1 MLIAS
6 EGIKISFLCTSH
18 YLSLSNHSYILL
30 LTSQILSQSLQR
42 YEMDKCL
49 SRSYSVSQKSLKKK
63 NEF

>member
-1 MLIAS
+1 M
-6 EGIKISFLCTSH
+6 
-18 YLSLSNHSYILL
+18 SNHSYTLL